1 MKKCQFHPVF
11 GAGIWTHDFSIMS
24 HLPWTLDQGSR
35 VNVCIHWITWRQ
47 KITRSDNGFVERLP
61 PPCANLAL
69 TLLWSMSIMFWVKND
84 KNMVHLQKYLMHLGA
99 NLALDTLSTASKYFR
114 TASKISPREFFYA
127 KIAYLWTGPKK
138 KPCAVIAQW
147 VRLRLPSCRPRFE
160 SKAHHL
166 SLYHL

>member
-1 MKKCQFHPVF
+1 MNDVVGLVLKLSRLFKQTPIQFLQQINVKKCQFHPVF
-11 GAGIWTHDFSIMS
+11 GAGIWTHDLSIMS

-35 VNVCIHWITWRQ
+35 VNVCIHLITWRQ
-47 KITRSDNGFVERLP
+47 KITRSDTGFVERLP

-114 TASKISPREFFYA
+114 TASKISPKRVFLCKNCLF
-127 KIAYLWTGPKK
+127 
-138 KPCAVIAQW
+138 VD
-147 VRLRLPSCRPRFE
+147 RS
-160 SKAHHL
+160 
-166 SLYHL
+166 